1 MTPLQTLKKYFGYD
15 SFKENQ
21 LEIIEL
27 ILKGENV
34 LSILPTG
41 AGKSICYQIPSIMSE
56 TFAIVISPL
65 IALMKDQVDSMNQK
79 QKISSFINSS
89 LEYKEIDSVFNEINN
104 NEIKI
109 LFLSPEKLENRS
121 FGERI
126 KKLSPE
132 YIFVDEAHC
141 ISEWGHDFRPSYKKI
156 KEFCSFIEID
166 KISAFTAT
174 ATPDVRKDI
183 VNQLNLT
190 NPRIIVRGFE
200 RPNLSIKVVKTERK
214 KEKTLDIIKNNML
227 PAIIYTSTRKN
238 AQNIAEFLQANKIKA
253 TYYHA
258 GLTPDL
264 RRLIQ
269 DDFMNDNIKIIAA
282 TNAFGMGVDK
292 KDIRTIVHYNS
303 PGTIENYY
311 QEIGRAGRDGKISNV
326 YLLFDRDD
334 VKLQKYFIKSTNP
347 TFEEIKYIYNKI
359 CDFTNIAVGSSY
371 EKEIILD
378 DKFKKFIANYEIS
391 STQLSNLLNILEENN
406 LLRQVSNYK
415 KKYYFK
421 YLLTSAKLKKYL
433 KKIAND
439 SLKNVLVLLLR
450 KYSSEPFYSKIAIN
464 IDELSKN
471 SGLNQYYLIKKF
483 KELSNYSILELD
495 SPSVYPTVNLLGTR
509 VDSKYLRID
518 SKKLNEKRI
527 HSENKLKEI
536 EKFIDTDDCRM
547 NYIINYFG
555 ESVNNFK
562 CGICD
567 NCACNKESVDNSIEF
582 LEEKIL
588 DVVHTELSSIK
599 EKILIKLLTG
609 NSRVP
614 SMKNNPNFGIL
625 KHYSKAEIKNVINLL
640 IAKSLLERVNDYV
653 ALSKKAESK
662 YLRTDTDEVEL
673 NYDKLELY
681 QKLKQAR
688 EEGARKFS
696 QNPELICKESVMRKI
711 AEEKPDTSHR
721 LLSIDGFAQRNF
733 NKIGNE
739 FLEITKEY
747 LEKTKIKVKEKSKE
761 LPENIYNVYELVRKG
776 YSLIDISKITKLP
789 EAVISMQIETLIEL
803 YPKIEIN
810 SLLSNKDVKLIEN
823 EIKNGIVDLKE
834 LKEKLPN
841 SISYAMIRIVL
852 AKISFS
858 QK

>member
-1 MTPLQTLKKYFGYD
+1 MTPLQTLNKYFGYD
-15 SFKENQ
+15 NFKENQ
-21 LEIIEL
+21 SEIIDL

-41 AGKSICYQIPSIMSE
+41 AGKSICYQVPSIMSK

-65 IALMKDQVDSMNQK
+65 IALMKDQVDSINQR

-89 LEYKEIDSVFNEINN
+89 LEYREIEFVLNDIRN

-121 FGERI
+121 FAERI
-126 KKLSPE
+126 KNLSPE
-132 YIFVDEAHC
+132 FVFVDEAHC

-156 KEFCSFIEID
+156 KEFCSFIEVD

-174 ATPDVRKDI
+174 ATPDVRDDI
-183 VNQLNLT
+183 INQLNFK
-190 NPRIIVRGFE
+190 NPKIIVRGFE
-200 RPNLSIKVVKTERK
+200 RPNLAIKTIKTDRK
-214 KEKTLDIIKNNML
+214 KEKTLEIIKNNLL
-227 PAIIYTSTRKN
+227 PAIIYTSTRRN
-238 AQNIAEFLQANKIKA
+238 AQKISDFLQANKIKA

-292 KDIRTIVHYNS
+292 KDIRTIIHYNS

-326 YLLFDRDD
+326 YLLFDRED
-334 VKLQKYFIKSTNP
+334 VQLQKYFINNANPSFDVLKS
-347 TFEEIKYIYNKI
+347 IYNKI
-359 CDFTNIAVGSSY
+359 CDFANVAVGSSY

-378 DKFKKFIANYEIS
+378 EKFKKFAAKDDIS
-391 STQLSNLLNILEENN
+391 SNQITILLNILEENG
-406 LLRQVSNYK
+406 LIKQVSNYK
-415 KKYYFK
+415 KKFYFK
-421 YLLTSAKLKKYL
+421 YLLTSDELKKYL
-433 KKIAND
+433 KKIAED
-439 SLKNVLVLLLR
+439 SLKNVLVLLL
-450 KYSSEPFYSKIAIN
+450 KQYGSEPFFSKIAIDLN
-464 IDELSKN
+464 ELSRQ
-471 SGLNQYYLIKKF
+471 SGHKKYYLLNKI
-483 KELSNYSILELD
+483 KELSGYSVLELD
-495 SPSVYPTVNLLGTR
+495 SPSVYPTIILSGTR
-509 VDSKYLRID
+509 VDSKYLRIN

-536 EKFIDTDDCRM
+536 ERFIDTENCRM

-555 ESVNNFK
+555 ESDKFYK

-567 NCACNKESVDNSIEF
+567 NCTGNKESVNGSIEF

-588 DVVHTELSSIK
+588 DVIYSEHSSIK
-599 EKILIKLLTG
+599 EKELFKLLTG
-609 NSRVP
+609 SSRVP
-614 SMKNNPNFGIL
+614 AVKNNPNFGIL
-625 KHYSKAEIKNVINLL
+625 KHYSKSEIKNVIHLL
-640 IAKSLLERVNDYV
+640 IAKSLLERANDYLT
-653 ALSKKAESK
+653 LSPKTKSS
-662 YLRTDTDEVEL
+662 YIQTGQSSSDI

-681 QKLKQAR
+681 RKLKQVR
-688 EEGARKFS
+688 EEGAKKFT

-711 AEEKPDTSHR
+711 AEEKPDNPHS
-721 LLSIDGFAQRNF
+721 LLFIEGFTQRNF
-733 NKIGNE
+733 NKVGPE
-739 FLEITKEY
+739 FLEAIKEH
-747 LEKTKIKVKEKSKE
+747 LEKTKIKTKESSKE
-761 LPENIYNVYELVRKG
+761 LPENIYNVYELVKKG
-776 YSLIDISKITKLP
+776 YGLADISKITKLP

-803 YPKIEIN
+803 YPEIEIT
-810 SLLSNKDVKLIEN
+810 SLLGSKDIKVIQE
-823 EIKNGIVDLKE
+823 EIKKGTAGLKE

-852 AKISFS
+852 AKNRFS